1 MKTVILFMQSVQN
14 SLLVLKRNTLTKRLL
29 DQQRFFTE
37 RHFQMHLRKKKDVL
51 QGQRGVR
58 FPLIALTSQRSMGPS
73 RHVLSQKVVGGTM
86 VIHPPYQRSETTIQ
100 PTINNSRTHFWRK
113 T

>member
-1 MKTVILFMQSVQN
+1 MQSVQN